1 MYDLGG
7 HHVIRLAICHVQRLI
22 HSRIDNIR
30 VHQSFLYLL
39 LSTTPL
45 TLCAGSFG
53 SGAYVS
59 LCTLPV
65 MAFGEMEDVGRRVGM
80 SLTILASGAL
90 AGPPISGAI
99 NAATGDFK
107 AVGYYAGM
115 PAPSAPLAMHIWLID
130 ITCAGGMIVL
140 AVMLMVLTRQ
150 LHLNWKLGG
159 KF

>member
-1 MYDLGG
+1 M
-7 HHVIRLAICHVQRLI
+7 C
-22 HSRIDNIR
+22 S
-30 VHQSFLYLL
+30 
-39 LSTTPL
+39 
-45 TLCAGSFG
+45 GSFG

-115 PAPSAPLAMHIWLID
+115 APSAPPGHAHMAHRHNLCRRYDSAGRDAYGPHPAATPQLEVMGEILRGGSFIMIFSSKHHIVSYHS
-130 ITCAGGMIVL
+130 IVHISL
-140 AVMLMVLTRQ
+140 VQETDAYM
-150 LHLNWKLGG
+150 
-159 KF
+159 

>member
-1 MYDLGG
+1 MYDLGR

-22 HSRIDNIR
+22 YSRIDNIR
-30 VHQSFLYLL
+30 VHQSFLS
-39 LSTTPL
+39 LSPPFHTPL

-115 PAPSAPLAMHIWLID
+115 APSAPLAMHIWLID
-130 ITCAGGMIVL
+130 LTCVGGMIVL

-150 LHLNWKLGG
+150 LHLNWKLWG